1 MALSV
6 SVVVVSRGRPQAL
19 ARCLMGLA
27 QLDYAPFEVIVVT
40 CPDGEAIVRARPDAS
55 FIKLVGFD
63 VPNISAARNLGI
75 AQAAG
80 DVVAFIDDDAVPEPL
95 WLAHLTGPFEQ
106 PDVSAAGGYVIGR
119 NGISFQW
126 RARTVDCTGT
136 PSPYPLP
143 DTRPVVPKIPNGH
156 ALKTEGTNMAFRR
169 TVLRELG
176 GFDPQ
181 FHFYLDETDLN
192 MRLAQQGHQTAI
204 VPLAQV
210 HHGFAESERREASR
224 VPKDLTQIGAS
235 QRVYLRKFCPKAD
248 QDRAWVAFCEEQR
261 LRLFRFA
268 KKRQLNAERM
278 AQLLR
283 GLQDGGAEG
292 QRRPITTLPVPK
304 AVAPAFQDFP
314 GRPNAPRVVLAGRIW
329 QAPRL
334 RRRAAELVE
343 DGSIVSLF
351 IFLPS
356 PRFHTVSFTSGGY
369 WEQFGGRFGRS
380 ERTQRFSRYCRFA
393 TRVNEEQDRVSAVRG

>member
-1 MALSV
+1 MALPV

-40 CPDGEAIVRARPDAS
+40 CPDGEAIVSARPDAS
-55 FIKLVGFD
+55 FFKLVGFD
-63 VPNISAARNLGI
+63 EPNISAARNLGI
-75 AQAAG
+75 EQAAG
-80 DVVAFIDDDAVPEPL
+80 DIVAFIDDDAVPEPL
-95 WLAHLTGPFEQ
+95 WLTHLTGPFEQ

-126 RARTVDCTGT
+126 QARTIDCTGT

-143 DTRPVVPKIPNGH
+143 DTKPAVPSIPNGH

-169 TVLRELG
+169 SILRELG

-181 FHFYLDETDLN
+181 FRFYLDETDLN
-192 MRLAQQGHQTAI
+192 MRLAQSGQKTAI
-204 VPLAQV
+204 APMAQV
-210 HHGFAESERREASR
+210 HHGFAESERRDASR

-235 QRVYLRKFCPKAD
+235 QRVFLKKYCPEPD
-248 QDRAWVAFCEEQR
+248 QDRAWMAFCEEQR

-268 KKRQLNAERM
+268 KKRQLNATQM

-292 QRRPITTLPVPK
+292 LTRPIKTLSPFV
-304 AVAPAFQDFP
+304 AVSPAFQAFP

-329 QAPRL
+329 QARRL
-334 RRRAAELVE
+334 RRDAAKLAQS
-343 DGSIVSLF
+343 GSIVSLF
-351 IFLPS
+351 ILLPS
-356 PRFHTVSFTSGGY
+356 PRFHTVSFENGGY

-380 ERTQRFSRYCRFA
+380 ERGQRFSRYWRFS
-393 TRVNEEQDRVSAVRG
+393 TRVKEEIARVTAVRG